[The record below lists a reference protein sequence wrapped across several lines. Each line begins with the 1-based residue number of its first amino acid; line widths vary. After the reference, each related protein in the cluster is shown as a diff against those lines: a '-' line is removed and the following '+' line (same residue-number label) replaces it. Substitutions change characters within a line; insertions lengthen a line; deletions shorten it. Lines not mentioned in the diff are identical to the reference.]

1 VSAAEVAQALRA
13 SAVPFA
19 GATAIDEGAGVPHL
33 DAAYRWLL
41 SGHQGSEYV
50 VRTDAGGS
58 GAFRRSGLAGAGD
71 TLQLFR
77 VRHVAGLRAAQF
89 LLRTSA
95 AWLGAPALL
104 PAGAR
109 ETEIPVAYARS
120 ALAAPGVYVGTVTAW
135 NPSDT
140 LAGPLFALPNT
151 VIVPYE
157 LAAKPLYD
165 ERRALGPAHVQ
176 RYFLRTPQPG
186 ATLVVRVT
194 LPDSAEQ
201 RATVRLYEPNGQP
214 FRDVEEVQLGRTDPG
229 TGGFVVRA
237 EDLVPGVYELDVIA
251 PPLSGV
257 GVTARAEIA
266 PFVLSDSE
274 ASNAGGATAG
284 GRLTRTLVGAERR
297 VEVTGRGAPPESL
310 TVRVPDWASRAVID
324 VRMPRAQWGEFTD
337 FGVTEFD
344 SAGQQVG
351 QGAMNYAVGR
361 HAFDI
366 PPALRD
372 RPVTVELFPAFARDG
387 GAHPWH
393 ATVRV
398 RFLLREDRSFGD
410 GSDLSVVP
418 GGRAVLPSARP
429 PQLALPEGFAPLVEL
444 RVHSGRGVDAVRRIV
459 PQP

>member
-1 VSAAEVAQALRA
+1 MLQEGRKVSAAEVAQALRA

-194 LPDSAEQ
+194 SSAP
-201 RATVRLYEPNGQP
+201 RCGCTSP
-214 FRDVEEVQLGRTDPG
+214 TDNRSG
-229 TGGFVVRA
+229 TSRRCNWA
-237 EDLVPGVYELDVIA
+237 A
-251 PPLSGV
+251 PIP
-257 GVTARAEIA
+257 ARAGSWCA
-266 PFVLSDSE
+266 P
-274 ASNAGGATAG
+274 
-284 GRLTRTLVGAERR
+284 RT
-297 VEVTGRGAPPESL
+297 
-310 TVRVPDWASRAVID
+310 WC
-324 VRMPRAQWGEFTD
+324 
-337 FGVTEFD
+337 
-344 SAGQQVG
+344 
-351 QGAMNYAVGR
+351 
-361 HAFDI
+361 
-366 PPALRD
+366 
-372 RPVTVELFPAFARDG
+372 PVCTSS
-387 GAHPWH
+387 
-393 ATVRV
+393 T
-398 RFLLREDRSFGD
+398 
-410 GSDLSVVP
+410 
-418 GGRAVLPSARP
+418 
-429 PQLALPEGFAPLVEL
+429 
-444 RVHSGRGVDAVRRIV
+444 
-459 PQP
+459 